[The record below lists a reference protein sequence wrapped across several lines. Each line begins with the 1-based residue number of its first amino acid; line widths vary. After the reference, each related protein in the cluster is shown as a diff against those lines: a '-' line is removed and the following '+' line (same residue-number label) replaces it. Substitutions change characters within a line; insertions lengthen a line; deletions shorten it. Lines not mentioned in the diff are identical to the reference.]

1 MTDTTA
7 RGILSLV
14 MLAMLS
20 RAIAPE
26 VRAAY
31 REGGLGVVILCALAI
46 AVHVVLEP

>member
-14 MLAMLS
+14 MLAMLA

-31 REGGLGVVILCALAI
+31 REGGLVVAIAIAI
-46 AVHVVLEP
+46 AVHLILEP